1 MPSNHDTIAAIAT
14 APGRG
19 GIGVVRVSG
28 RYAREVLLAVLGRET
43 PPRQASFGAFMD
55 AGGQPLDRGLAVFFP
70 GPHSYT
76 GEDTAEFQGHGG
88 PVVLNLLLRRCVELG
103 CRLAEPGEFTRRA
116 FLNDKID
123 LAQAEAVADLIDAAS
138 ERAARAALRSLDGE
152 FSREV
157 SVLRDQLVELRA
169 LVEATLDFP
178 EEEIDFLKRAQAHER
193 LAGIVATLA
202 GLMHRGRQGA
212 RLRAGF
218 TIVLAG
224 RPNVGKSSLLNA
236 LAGEEAAI
244 VTAVPGTTRDTV
256 HRAIVMDGMLINVI
270 DTAGLRETTDEV
282 EAIGIE
288 RTRREITRADLV
300 LHMVEAAGEGPED
313 VLAAAT
319 IPADVPRLKVV
330 NKIDKGGKGAC
341 VEAGAMRISAKTGE
355 GLEALRAELL
365 RHAGLEG
372 AGEDVVIARER
383 HMVALERATVAV
395 EAANLLLN
403 SAEPP
408 LELLAEELRGAQD
421 ALNTITG
428 EFSADDLLGEIFGRF
443 CIGK

>member
-1 MPSNHDTIAAIAT
+1 MPSNDDTIAAIAT

-28 RYAREVLLAVLGRET
+28 KRARHVILGILGREA
-43 PPRQASFGAFMD
+43 QARVATFGAFCD
-55 AGGQPLDRGLAVFFP
+55 AAGRPLDRGLALFFP

-76 GEDTAEFQGHGG
+76 GEDVVEFQGHGG
-88 PVVLNLLLRRCVELG
+88 PVVMNLLLRRCVELG
-103 CRLAEPGEFTRRA
+103 ARLAEPGEFTRRA

-157 SVLRDQLVELRA
+157 GLLFDQLVELRA

-193 LAGIVATLA
+193 LAAIAGTLA
-202 GLMHRGRQGA
+202 GLRQRGRQGA

-256 HRAIVMDGMLINVI
+256 HRAIVIDGMLLNVI
-270 DTAGLRETTDEV
+270 DTAGLRDTTDEV
-282 EAIGIE
+282 EAIGVE
-288 RTRREITRADLV
+288 RTRREIARADLV
-300 LHMVEAAGEGPED
+300 LHMVEATGEGPED
-313 VLAAAT
+313 ELAAAT
-319 IPADVPRLKVV
+319 IPVGVHRLKVA
-330 NKIDKGGKGAC
+330 NKIDKAGVGAS
-341 VEAGAMRISAKTGE
+341 VEHDVIRVSAKTGA
-355 GLEALRAELL
+355 GLDMLRTELL
-365 RHAGLEG
+365 RLAGLEG

-383 HMVALERATVAV
+383 HMAALNAAAV
-395 EAANLLLN
+395 SVGAANAHLCA
-403 SAEPP
+403 SVPP
-408 LELLAEELRGAQD
+408 LELLAEELRHAQEALGA
-421 ALNTITG
+421 ITG
-428 EFSADDLLGEIFGRF
+428 KFSADDLLGEIFGRF